1 MQQDFKQ
8 TRLKELE
15 KIIEN
20 EQDNLF
26 RLAYMRIGSR
36 EDAEDIVQDAFL
48 KLFASGENLQHV
60 RNLKHYLIRSISNSY
75 QDYHRRKNLTRFP
88 LMMPV
93 SLPKKTKICKF
104 TKNT

>member
-26 RLAYMRIGSR
+26 RFAYMRIGSR
-36 EDAEDIVQDAFL
+36 EDAEDVVQDAFPKTIRFGRKPPTCPQPQAL
-48 KLFASGENLQHV
+48 LDSLHQQQLSGLSSKE
-60 RNLKHYLIRSISNSY
+60 
-75 QDYHRRKNLTRFP
+75 
-88 LMMPV
+88 
-93 SLPKKTKICKF
+93 KI
-104 TKNT
+104 